1 MNYKFR
7 SKYAAKYRTTPIV
20 DTQKEDQQFYGF
32 EYRPDILAQ
41 GYNCWESQYYWREQ
55 CRRNDMFVYGNQWG
69 DFTQYF
75 NDTLGRWVNI
85 REDKLLLMQ
94 GGIPLTNNVLLS
106 IIRTVTGLFIGNQ
119 TEPIVIARA
128 RDKQEAGEV
137 ASATLQMVYS
147 KNKLWDLDR
156 DKIVQY
162 MVYGFAGGQGK
173 FAFKDS
179 RKDVLFDDIRYDRFF
194 YDNTMEDPRGTDCKI
209 VGTIADL
216 SLTDIVAIF
225 SKGDPK
231 RAESIRQIYG
241 NVKGVDRNII
251 YDNSTRQNSDAD
263 IKDFYTP
270 TGAFQ
275 NMQRVICVW
284 RKEIKERIFVHDYRI
299 ADTYKAEL
307 SAIERIET
315 ENLRRKSEI
324 AQSVNEELSR
334 SGLTPDVP
342 GYQDQFNSLTAEY
355 EKLDLITYDRFFD
368 NFWAYYFL
376 SPSGAVI
383 DSGETPYI
391 ENTCPIVFKLDL
403 GSDMKIQPY
412 VSGFIDQQKIINR
425 NLSVQDYVN
434 RVAIKGALF
443 YDEETLPDD
452 VTMADIEKKIARP
465 GAVIGYRSNK
475 GEPPK
480 QQTNNNSN
488 TGAYEM
494 VNMELQLLE
503 KISGASNA
511 IQGQNPSRQTTASQY
526 AQQSQ
531 NSIGLLS
538 VILDTFRDYRED
550 RDRMLFKFI
559 RQFYTQEM
567 YVNIHSSKEVKLFD
581 PKELDGIDCE
591 VSIIESQSTPSFR
604 AIANDMLLKFTDMG
618 AITPVMAMQLGDFP
632 FADQAIQLIE
642 EEQKKQQEAAAQ
654 QPPQPGAMPPQQ
666 QQISN

>member
-1 MNYKFR
+1 MNLKLR
-7 SKYAAKYRTTPIV
+7 SQYAAKYRTTPLV
-20 DTQKEDQQFYGF
+20 DTVKEDQQFNGF
-32 EYRPDILAQ
+32 EYRTDVLTQA
-41 GYNCWESQYYWREQ
+41 YNCWQSQFYWREQ
-55 CRRNDMFVYGNQWG
+55 CRRNEMFVYGNQWG

-75 NDTLGRWVNI
+75 NDDLGRWMSI
-85 REDKLLLMQ
+85 REDKLLIMQ

-137 ASATLQMVYS
+137 ASATLQMIYS

-162 MVYGFAGGQGK
+162 MIYGFAAGQGK

-194 YDNTMEDPRGTDCKI
+194 YDNTMEDPRCTDCKI

-231 RAESIRQIYG
+231 RADSIRTIYG
-241 NVKGVDRNII
+241 NAQNTDRNIL
-251 YDNSTRQNSDAD
+251 YDNSTRQYAESDL
-263 IKDFYTP
+263 KDFYTP

-275 NMQRVICVW
+275 NMHRVICVW
-284 RKEIKERIFVHDYRI
+284 RKECKERIFVHDYRK
-299 ADTYKAEL
+299 ADAYKAEL
-307 SAIERIET
+307 TTIPRIEA
-315 ENLRRKSEI
+315 ENQRRRTEI

-334 SGLTPDVP
+334 SGITPDNP
-342 GYQDQFNSLTAEY
+342 DYQNQFNTLTSEY

-376 SPSGAVI
+376 APTGAVI

-403 GSDMKIQPY
+403 GADMKIQPY

-425 NLSVQDYVN
+425 NLSIQDLVN
-434 RVAIKGALF
+434 RISVKGAVF
-443 YDEETLPDD
+443 YDEDALPDD
-452 VTMADIEKKIARP
+452 ITMPDIEKKIARP
-465 GAVIGYRSNK
+465 GAVIGYK
-475 GEPPK
+475 GKKGAAP
-480 QQTNNNSN
+480 QQVTNNNSN

-511 IQGQNPSRQTTASQY
+511 VQGQTPGRQMTASQY
-526 AQQSQ
+526 AQQTQ
-531 NSIGLLS
+531 NSIGMLS
-538 VILDTFRDYRED
+538 VILDTFRDYREE
-550 RDRMLFKFI
+550 RDRMLFKLCL
-559 RQFYTQEM
+559 QFYTEGKW
-567 YVNIHSSKEVKLFD
+567 VNLHSSKEVKFFD
-581 PKELDGIDCE
+581 PKSLQGIDTE
-591 VSIIESQSTPSFR
+591 VSIIESQSTASFR
-604 AIANDMLLKFTDMG
+604 AIANDMLMQFMQAG
-618 AITPVMAMQLGDFP
+618 AISPAVALQAGDFP
-632 FADQAIQLIE
+632 FSDKVIQLME

-654 QPPQPGAMPPQQ
+654 QSPQPGAMPPQQ
-666 QQISN
+666 

>member
-1 MNYKFR
+1 MPNFKLR
-7 SKYAAKYRTTPIV
+7 SQYANKYRTTPLV
-20 DTQKEDQQFYGF
+20 DTQKYDQQFHGF

-41 GYNCWESQYYWREQ
+41 AYNCWESLFYWREQ
-55 CRRNDMFVYGNQWG
+55 CRRNEMFVYGNQWG
-69 DFTQYF
+69 DYTHVF
-75 NDTLGRWVNI
+75 NDELGRWINM
-85 REDKLLLMQ
+85 REDKLLLQQ

-137 ASATLQMVYS
+137 ASATIQMLYS

-156 DKIVQY
+156 DKLVQY
-162 MVYGFAGGQGK
+162 IIYGFVGGQAKYG
-173 FAFKDS
+173 FKDG

-209 VGTIADL
+209 MGTIPDL
-216 SLTDIVAIF
+216 SLEDIVKLF

-231 RAESIRQIYG
+231 RADSIRQIYG
-241 NVKGVDRNII
+241 NIQNQDRNIL
-251 YDNSTRQNSDAD
+251 YDNSTRQNSDSD
-263 IKDFYTP
+263 LKDFYTP

-275 NMQRVICVW
+275 NMHRVICVW
-284 RKEIKERIFVHDYRI
+284 RKECKERIFVHDYRS
-299 ADTYKAEL
+299 ADAYKTEL
-307 SAIERIET
+307 TAIPRIES
-315 ENLRRKSEI
+315 ENQRRKTEI

-334 SGLTPDVP
+334 SNITPDAP
-342 GYQDQFNSLTAEY
+342 EYQEQFNSLTAEY

-368 NFWAYYFL
+368 DFWAYYFL
-376 SPSGAVI
+376 APSGAVI

-403 GSDMKIQPY
+403 GADMKIQPY

-425 NLSVQDYVN
+425 NLSIQDYVN
-434 RVAIKGALF
+434 RVSIKGAVF
-443 YDEETLPDD
+443 YDEDALGED
-452 VTMADIEKKIARP
+452 VTIADIEKKIARP
-465 GAVIGYRSNK
+465 GAVIPYKSKK
-475 GEPPK
+475 GAAPK
-480 QQTNNNSN
+480 QVTNNNSN

-538 VILDTFRDYRED
+538 VILDTYRDYRES
-550 RDRMLFKFI
+550 RDRILYKFMN
-559 RQFYTQEM
+559 QFYIDGM
-567 YVNIHSSKEVKLFD
+567 WVNVHSSKEVKLFD
-581 PKELDGIDCE
+581 PKELQGIDTE

-604 AIANDMLLKFTDMG
+604 AIANDNLMQFMEAG
-618 AITPVMAMQLGDFP
+618 AITPKIAMQVGDFP
-632 FADQAIQLIE
+632 FTDKAIQLME
-642 EEQKKQQEAAAQ
+642 EEEKKQQEAAAQ
-654 QPPQPGAMPPQQ
+654 QVPPNGGIPPQQ
-666 QQISN
+666 Q

>member
-1 MNYKFR
+1 MTNFKLR
-7 SKYAAKYRTTPIV
+7 SQYAAKYRTTPLV
-20 DTQKEDQQFYGF
+20 DTQKVDQQFNGF
-32 EYRPDILAQ
+32 EYRLDILTQA
-41 GYNCWESQYYWREQ
+41 YNCWESLFYWREQ

-69 DFTQYF
+69 DYTQYF
-75 NDTLGRWVNI
+75 NDELGRWVNI

-106 IIRTVTGLFIGNQ
+106 IMNTVTGLFIGNQ

-156 DKIVQY
+156 EKLKQY
-162 MVYGFAGGQGK
+162 LNYGFAGGQGK

-194 YDNTMEDPRGTDCKI
+194 YDNTMEDPRGNDCKI
-209 VGTIADL
+209 VGTIVDL
-216 SLTDIVAIF
+216 SLEDIVKLF
-225 SKGDPK
+225 SKHDHK
-231 RAESIRQIYG
+231 RADSIRQIYG
-241 NVKGVDRNII
+241 NVQNADRNIL
-251 YDNSTRQNSDAD
+251 YDNSTRQNSDSD
-263 IKDFYTP
+263 LKDFYTP

-284 RKEIKERIFVHDYRI
+284 RKECKERIFVHDYRS
-299 ADTYKAEL
+299 ADAYKAEL
-307 SAIERIET
+307 TSIQRIET

-334 SGLTPDVP
+334 SNITPDAP
-342 GYQDQFNSLTAEY
+342 EYQDQFNSLTAEY
-355 EKLDLITYDRFFD
+355 EKLDLITYDNFFD
-368 NFWAYYFL
+368 DFWAYYFL
-376 SPSGAVI
+376 APSGAVI

-403 GSDMKIQPY
+403 GSDMKIHPY
-412 VSGFIDQQKIINR
+412 TSGHIDQQKIINR

-434 RVAIKGALF
+434 RVSIKGAVF
-443 YDEETLPDD
+443 YDEDALGDD
-452 VTMADIEKKIARP
+452 VTIADIEKKIARP
-465 GAVIGYRSNK
+465 GAVISYK
-475 GEPPK
+475 GKKGAAP
-480 QQTNNNSN
+480 QQVTNNNSN

-538 VILDTFRDYRED
+538 VILDTFRDYRET
-550 RDRMLFKFI
+550 RDRMLYKLMH
-559 RQFYTQEM
+559 QFYTNGM

-581 PKELDGIDCE
+581 PKDLDGIDCE

-618 AITPVMAMQLGDFP
+618 SITPKMAMQLGDFP
-632 FADQAIQLIE
+632 FSDQAIQLIE
-642 EEQKKQQEAAAQ
+642 EQEKKQQEAAAQ
-654 QPPQPGAMPPQQ
+654 QPNAMVGIQQ
-666 QQISN
+666 QQ

>member
-1 MNYKFR
+1 MNYKIR
-7 SKYAAKYRTTPIV
+7 SQYAAKYRTTPLV
-20 DTQKEDQQFYGF
+20 DTQKEDQQFHGF
-32 EYRPDILAQ
+32 DYRPDILTQA
-41 GYNCWESQYYWREQ
+41 YNCWESLFYWREQ

-75 NDTLGRWVNI
+75 NDDLGRWVSI

-106 IIRTVTGLFIGNQ
+106 IMNTVVGLFIGNQ

-156 DKIVQY
+156 EKLKQWIN
-162 MVYGFAGGQGK
+162 YGFAGGQGK
-173 FAFKDS
+173 YAFKDG

-231 RAESIRQIYG
+231 RADSIRTIYG
-241 NVKGVDRNII
+241 NVQNMDRNII
-251 YDNSTRQNSDAD
+251 YDNSTRQNADSDL
-263 IKDFYTP
+263 KDFYTP

-284 RKEIKERIFVHDYRI
+284 RKECKERIFVHDYRN
-299 ADTYKAEL
+299 ADAYKTEL
-307 SAIERIET
+307 TAISRIEA
-315 ENLRRKSEI
+315 ENQRRKTEI
-324 AQSVNEELSR
+324 EKSVNEELSR
-334 SGLTPDVP
+334 SGFTPDVP
-342 GYQDQFNSLTAEY
+342 GYKEQFRTLTAEY

-368 NFWAYYFL
+368 TFWAYYFL
-376 SPSGAVI
+376 APSGAVI

-391 ENTCPIVFKLDL
+391 ENMCPIVFKLDL
-403 GSDMKIQPY
+403 GSDMKIHPY
-412 VSGFIDQQKIINR
+412 TSGHIDQQKIINR

-443 YDEETLPDD
+443 YDEDALGDD
-452 VTMADIEKKIARP
+452 VTIADIEKKIARP
-465 GAVIGYRSNK
+465 GAVISYK
-475 GEPPK
+475 GKKGAAP
-480 QQTNNNSN
+480 QQVTNNNSN

-494 VNMELQLLE
+494 VNMQLQLLE

-550 RDRMLFKFI
+550 RDRMLYKFCL
-559 RQFYTQEM
+559 QFYTDGKW
-567 YVNIHSSKEVKLFD
+567 VNIHSSKDVKLFD
-581 PKELDGIDCE
+581 PKDLLGVDTE

-604 AIANDMLLKFTDMG
+604 AIANDMLMQFMEAG
-618 AITPVMAMQLGDFP
+618 AISPTVALQAGDFP
-632 FADQAIQLIE
+632 FSDKVIQLME
-642 EEQKKQQEAAAQ
+642 EDARKQQEAASN
-654 QPPQPGAMPPQQ
+654 QPPQPGQPGAMPPQ
-666 QQISN
+666 